1 MNNQNIEKID
11 LFVESIS
18 NAFSNIVGSEEVS
31 PTRYGRTLTLL
42 VKSKEG
48 EYGVSSVIDLPE
60 NNPVVGL
67 LVIASIEA
75 SLESQGYEV
84 ICGAEAVVDKQNNT
98 LNIRFSSKVVDFDKS
113 IAFPL
118 DITPKQISDNT
129 TQGSR

>member
-18 NAFSNIVGSEEVS
+18 NAFSNIVGSEEIP

-42 VKSKEG
+42 ISKEG

-60 NNPVVGL
+60 NNPILGL
-67 LVIASIEA
+67 FIIAEVESR
-75 SLESQGYEV
+75 LENEGYEV
-84 ICGAEAVVDKQNNT
+84 ICGAEVVVDQKNNT
-98 LNIRFSSKVVDFDKS
+98 LNIRFSSKIEDYDKT

-118 DITPKQISDNT
+118 DITPKQISDMV
-129 TQGSR
+129 TQGSC